1 MPNRNG
7 GSSTSD
13 TGSAVIYR
21 DGWQD
26 AETDAQNVELSFRKP
41 EKRFLR
47 LVLGI
52 CRNRIGVP
60 VDLSLGDVDIKF
72 TRRNFANLSAK
83 ISDFATLAP
92 PPTEG
97 LIHLK
102 EAFTLSTL
110 FTDPDTSYS
119 ESMKWREVLKSLNEF
134 ALKTQLAQDPQD
146 PQAAEPSGAALE
158 GSDGGE
164 SSA

>member
-1 MPNRNG
+1 M
-7 GSSTSD
+7 
-13 TGSAVIYR
+13 
-21 DGWQD
+21 
-26 AETDAQNVELSFRKP
+26 
-41 EKRFLR
+41 
-47 LVLGI
+47 
-52 CRNRIGVP
+52 
-60 VDLSLGDVDIKF
+60 DLSLGDVDIKF

-83 ISDFATLAP
+83 VSAFATLAQLS
-92 PPTEG
+92 TEG

-134 ALKTQLAQDPQD
+134 ALKTQIANTAQTSQTS
-146 PQAAEPSGAALE
+146 QTSQTAEPSGTALE